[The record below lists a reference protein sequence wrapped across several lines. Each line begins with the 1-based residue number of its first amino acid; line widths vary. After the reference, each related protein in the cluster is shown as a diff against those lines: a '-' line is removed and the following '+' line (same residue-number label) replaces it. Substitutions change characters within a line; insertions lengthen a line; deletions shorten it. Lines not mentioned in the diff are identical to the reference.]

1 MTLTGQG
8 VGRATAIILPEPG
21 LTATFIPNARPDD
34 NRIEFDLTIAA
45 DARVG
50 LHRMSVI
57 TPLGVPAM
65 QSFAVAA
72 DPEVVEK
79 EPNDVVSDQG
89 GLPVTPTALPATLVG
104 SIDRPGD
111 VDFFPFEAKAGQQL
125 VFQVLARA
133 IGSQLRPELIVLDAR
148 GHIQARATA
157 GSSLL
162 DPVLTFT
169 AQSDGLYFLQVADA
183 DFGGSGSHFYRIAA
197 GQLPIVQS
205 VFPLGIER
213 GRTAEIEVIG
223 SNLADVKQ
231 ISMPADAALESG
243 TILEVPV
250 VLLGGRR
257 PYQTRTVVVTDGPV
271 SIEQETNDAV
281 SHAQNLS
288 LPGGV
293 SGHVGHDG
301 DVDFYRFRANKG
313 ETIVVELFGRRLGS
327 PIDSI
332 VNVLDVNGK
341 PIPRAVLRPVD
352 QTEAAFRDVSSKA
365 SGIRLTRWNSLAIN
379 DYILFGRELARIQA
393 LPRNPDD
400 DSVFWNQGGQRLG
413 MLETTPE
420 QHPMLQPMY
429 KIEIHP
435 PGTKFPAGRSGDYDA
450 HL

>member
-1 MTLTGQG
+1 M
-8 VGRATAIILPEPG
+8 GRATAIILPEPG

-34 NRIEFDLTIAA
+34 NRIELDLTIAA
-45 DARVG
+45 GARVG

-79 EPNDVVSDQG
+79 ELNDVVSDQG

-157 GSSLL
+157 GSSVL

-213 GRTAEIEVIG
+213 GADGRDRGHRVEPSGCQADLHAGRCCARIG
-223 SNLADVKQ
+223 HD
-231 ISMPADAALESG
+231 
-243 TILEVPV
+243 
-250 VLLGGRR
+250 
-257 PYQTRTVVVTDGPV
+257 
-271 SIEQETNDAV
+271 
-281 SHAQNLS
+281 
-288 LPGGV
+288 PGGTRGV
-293 SGHVGHDG
+293 AWRKTALSDEDG
-301 DVDFYRFRANKG
+301 RCDRRAG
-313 ETIVVELFGRRLGS
+313 QH
-327 PIDSI
+327 
-332 VNVLDVNGK
+332 
-341 PIPRAVLRPVD
+341 RA
-352 QTEAAFRDVSSKA
+352 
-365 SGIRLTRWNSLAIN
+365 G
-379 DYILFGRELARIQA
+379 
-393 LPRNPDD
+393 
-400 DSVFWNQGGQRLG
+400 NQ
-413 MLETTPE
+413 
-420 QHPMLQPMY
+420 
-429 KIEIHP
+429 
-435 PGTKFPAGRSGDYDA
+435 
-450 HL
+450 